1 MRLFFKHLFRS
12 IRNRPLQPLLLT
24 VILTLAVATSLF
36 AASLDR
42 ALKEETNRAQNER
55 YGDAHI
61 TVTLDGASKSRFMFV
76 RDAESVLGARAEV
89 AGCLELPMTYG
100 ASGQTVFGVAT
111 DFTEIGRIFDV
122 SFLAY
127 GKLTPSVVGDAAFV
141 SASFAAD
148 NGLSLGDAFTVKV
161 FGSEKVYTVA
171 GISPQRFIESYDIMV
186 DNSGIASILAKDS
199 LLLSSMKDGFRP
211 CSTLYIK
218 VLGMSDKAEAGK
230 GFKKEDLQ
238 AISSASAL
246 LASAPIFE
254 EKTVSEVYL
263 SVARGNNSEA
273 LSWVVTIA
281 ILLSCLLAAAVVFSC
296 LYILSVE
303 RSEENRSFMLSGAR
317 ASRLHALQYA
327 EISLYLVCA
336 SVLGVLLTAPAFAAF
351 VSSAHFRYAASDL
364 HVADMIAS
372 VAFVF
377 LVGILTVTFFA
388 ASEPMLRK
396 PKKEKKHALLWHLL
410 PLMLTVLSVAAV
422 YLLPVRLRHFCFIPL
437 VLTFTV
443 SIFIYAPKVLRKW
456 MAATDARLSR
466 KLENS
471 AGITHPALYYAVKN
485 TVTVKMLHN
494 TARLIAL
501 LGFAVFSALLLM
513 MSSVGHLRFAKD
525 VFKAEYAVM
534 GATENCYLG
543 VRNAQGVE
551 DCYRVYMQ
559 TAETVEGKPL
569 LVLGTD
575 DMQAFA
581 EGQRPEHAP
590 KGNLAAI
597 SRGDA
602 KWSHVRVGDTLRL
615 NVGGKSIDV
624 VISQLLDSTVN
635 AVIIDN
641 EHFDLHY
648 NMIFVNPMPQA
659 NTASMLSEISENTKN
674 ELATVVRMRDFWASR
689 MDALEIYLAAGLVIL
704 GVIFAFAVIATADN
718 LGQSYRMRREEF
730 VLYRLSGMSRGQ
742 VARMKLYEISIALLF
757 GLLFA
762 AAATAA
768 LFVPTCAA
776 LRSYGYE
783 EMLGIRYFL
792 RFGFP

>member
-1 MRLFFKHLFRS
+1 MKLFFKHLFRS

-36 AASLDR
+36 ATSLDR
-42 ALKEETNRAQNER
+42 ALEEETSRAQNER

-76 RDAESVLGARAEV
+76 QDAESVLGTRAEV
-89 AGCLELPMTYG
+89 AGCLELPITYG
-100 ASGQTVFGVAT
+100 ASGHTVFGVAT
-111 DFTEIGRIFDV
+111 DFAEIGRIFDV
-122 SFLAY
+122 SFLSY
-127 GKLTPSVVGDAAFV
+127 GKLTPSTVGDAAFI
-141 SASFAAD
+141 SASFAAE
-148 NGLSLGDAFTVKV
+148 NGLSLGDTFTAKV
-161 FGSEKVYTVA
+161 FGYEKVYTVA
-171 GISPQRFIESYDIMV
+171 GISPTRFIESYDIMV

-218 VLGMSDKAEAGK
+218 VLGLSHKAETGK
-230 GFKKEDLQ
+230 GFQKEDL
-238 AISSASAL
+238 AVISSASAL
-246 LASAPIFE
+246 LASAPVFE

-263 SVARGNNSEA
+263 SVAKGNNSEA
-273 LSWVVTIA
+273 LSWVVAIA
-281 ILLSCLLAAAVVFSC
+281 VLLSCLLAAAVVFSC
-296 LYILSVE
+296 LYILSLE

-317 ASRLHALQYA
+317 ASHLHALQYA

-336 SVLGVLLTAPAFAAF
+336 SVLGVLLTAPAFSAF
-351 VSSAHFRYAASDL
+351 VSSASFRYASADL
-364 HVADMIAS
+364 HVTDMIAS
-372 VAFVF
+372 ITFVC

-388 ASEPMLRK
+388 LSEPMLRK
-396 PKKEKKHALLWHLL
+396 PKKERKHALLLHLL
-410 PLMLTVLSVAAV
+410 PLMLTALSVVTV

-437 VLTFTV
+437 VLTFTL
-443 SIFIYAPKVLRKW
+443 SIFIYAPAVLRKW
-456 MAATDARLSR
+456 MEATDARLSR
-466 KLENS
+466 KMENS
-471 AGITHPALYYAVKN
+471 TGISHPAFYYAVKN
-485 TVTVKMLHN
+485 AVTVRMLHN

-501 LGFAVFSALLLM
+501 LGFVVLSALLLM
-513 MSSVGHLRFAKD
+513 MSSVGHLHFAKN
-525 VFKAEYAVM
+525 VFEAEYAVM

-543 VRNAQGVE
+543 VRDAQGVK

-569 LVLGTD
+569 LALGTD
-575 DMQAFA
+575 DTQAFA
-581 EGQRPEHAP
+581 EGLRPEHAP

-635 AVIIDN
+635 AIIIDN
-641 EHFDLHY
+641 EHLNLHY
-648 NMIFVNPMPQA
+648 NMIFVNPMPEA
-659 NTASMLSEISENTKN
+659 DDSSMLSEISENTKN
-674 ELATVVRMRDFWASR
+674 ELATVVRMQDFWASR
-689 MDALEIYLAAGLVIL
+689 LDALNIYLAAGLVIL

-730 VLYRLSGMSRGQ
+730 MLYRLSGMSRGQ
-742 VARMKLYEISIALLF
+742 VARMKLYEILIALLF

-762 AAATAA
+762 VAATAV
-768 LFVPTCAA
+768 LFAPTCAA

-783 EMLGIRYFL
+783 EVLGIRYFL
-792 RFGFP
+792 RSVFP